1 MTTVRKRH
9 EQVVARNICILH
21 AEDDRFTSASIARLL
36 TVKGFIVQS
45 AANGLEAL
53 EKILGCPSAFDLIIT
68 DQSMPSLSGV
78 EWLKG
83 IRDTGFTGKILVF
96 AADVSAED
104 RGRFVRLGVNRI
116 VNKSAGLQALLD
128 AVEFMLDVPGTS
140 RKNRH
145 GLEN

>member
-1 MTTVRKRH
+1 M
-9 EQVVARNICILH
+9 VARNICILH

-53 EKILGCPSAFDLIIT
+53 EMILGCPSAFDLIIT

-78 EWLKG
+78 EWLRG
-83 IRDTGFTGKILVF
+83 IRDTGFTGRILVF
-96 AADVSAED
+96 AADLSAED
-104 RGRFVRLGVNRI
+104 RGRFVHLGVNRI

-128 AVEFMLDVPGTS
+128 AVEFMLVAPATPRQS
-140 RKNRH
+140 RH
-145 GLEN
+145 GLAD